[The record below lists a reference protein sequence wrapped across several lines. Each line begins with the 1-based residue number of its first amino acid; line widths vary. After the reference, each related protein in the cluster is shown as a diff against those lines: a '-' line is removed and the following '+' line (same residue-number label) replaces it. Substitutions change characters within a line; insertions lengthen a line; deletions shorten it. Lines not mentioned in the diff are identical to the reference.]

1 MIGGAGPLVRS
12 FLYFE
17 VKCMTKKQKK
27 MLRRI
32 LVSGGLT
39 AVVSFLPVE
48 GLWNFF
54 LFLIPYLII
63 GYDIL
68 LKGLRGLLSR
78 QLLDENFLMGAA
90 TVGALALGLSRTG
103 DYLEAVAVMLFYQI
117 GELFQSYAVGKSRKS
132 ITSLMDLCP
141 EYGLVETAEG
151 IVETEP
157 EQIPVGTVLVI
168 PAGERVP
175 IDGVVLEG
183 SSYLDT
189 AALTGESLPAKVEA
203 GDRIYSGSIN
213 LDAMLKIR
221 TECSY
226 ENSTVAKIMEL
237 VENASSRKSKSEH
250 FISKFA
256 RFYTPIVCASALAL
270 AVFPPLIRG
279 LLMGLEFGW
288 GLWLYRALTFLVIS
302 CPCALVISIPLSFFA
317 ALGGAGKAGILI
329 KGSNYL
335 EALAKAEIMVFDK
348 TGTMTRGVFAL
359 QSLCP
364 VGCCGEELLELAA
377 HGEYSSTHPIA
388 VSLRSAYGKAVD
400 PSRVGEVRQYSGKGL
415 RAVVDGKEVLVGNF
429 ALMEEFSVPCSPAGS
444 LGTLVYV
451 AVDRVYRGYVE
462 IADGLKENS
471 AQAVKGLK
479 KFGIRS
485 RVLLSGDKNAA
496 VEQVAREL
504 GLEEF
509 HGELLPDQKVA
520 RVEELML
527 RKSKGRTLVF
537 VGDGMNDAPVLSR
550 ADVGIAMGAM
560 GSDAAIEAADVVL
573 MDDDPMKLPLAL
585 GIAKKCMRIVYQN
598 TVFAIGIKV
607 LCLLLGAVG
616 YANMWTAIFADVGVM
631 VLAVLNAIRALS
643 LKDCRRIL
651 P

>member
-1 MIGGAGPLVRS
+1 
-12 FLYFE
+12 
-17 VKCMTKKQKK
+17 MTKKQKK

-48 GLWNFF
+48 GLWKFF

-63 GYDIL
+63 GHDIL

-221 TECSY
+221 TECTY

-643 LKDCRRIL
+643 LKDCRRTL

>member
-1 MIGGAGPLVRS
+1 
-12 FLYFE
+12 
-17 VKCMTKKQKK
+17 MTKKQKK

-32 LVSGGLT
+32 LVSAGLT

-48 GLWNFF
+48 GLWKFF

-63 GYDIL
+63 GHDIL

-132 ITSLMDLCP
+132 ISSLMDLCP

-415 RAVVDGKEVLVGNF
+415 RALVDGKEVLVGNF

-537 VGDGMNDAPVLSR
+537 VGDGMNDAPVLAS
-550 ADVGIAMGAM
+550 ADVGVAMGAM

-573 MDDDPMKLPLAL
+573 MHDDLSALPKAV
-585 GIAKKCMRIVYQN
+585 ATARKTRNIVLQN
-598 TVFAIGIKV
+598 LVFSIGIKILV
-607 LCLLLGAVG
+607 MILCATGIADMWYAV
-616 YANMWTAIFADVGVM
+616 FADVGVS
-631 VLAVLNAIRALS
+631 VLAILNAMRTLS
-643 LKDCRRIL
+643 KIS
-651 P
+651 

>member
-1 MIGGAGPLVRS
+1 
-12 FLYFE
+12 
-17 VKCMTKKQKK
+17 MTKKQKK

-32 LVSGGLT
+32 LVSAGLT
-39 AVVSFLPVE
+39 AVISFLPVE
-48 GLWNFF
+48 GLWKFF

-63 GYDIL
+63 GHDIL

-78 QLLDENFLMGAA
+78 QLLDENFLMGVA

-279 LLMGLEFGW
+279 LLLGLEFGW

-388 VSLRSAYGKAVD
+388 VSLRAAYGKAVD

-415 RAVVDGKEVLVGNF
+415 RALVDGKEVLVGNF

-451 AVDRVYRGYVE
+451 AEDRVYRGYVE

-527 RKSKGRTLVF
+527 TKSKGRTLVF

-643 LKDCRRIL
+643 LKDCRRTL

>member
-1 MIGGAGPLVRS
+1 MIGGAGPLGRS

-48 GLWNFF
+48 GLWKFF

-63 GYDIL
+63 GHDIL

-520 RVEELML
+520 RVEELM
-527 RKSKGRTLVF
+527 RTKSKGRTLVF

-643 LKDCRRIL
+643 LKDCRRTL

>member
-1 MIGGAGPLVRS
+1 
-12 FLYFE
+12 
-17 VKCMTKKQKK
+17 
-27 MLRRI
+27 
-32 LVSGGLT
+32 
-39 AVVSFLPVE
+39 
-48 GLWNFF
+48 
-54 LFLIPYLII
+54 
-63 GYDIL
+63 
-68 LKGLRGLLSR
+68 
-78 QLLDENFLMGAA
+78 MGAA

-221 TECSY
+221 TECTY

-364 VGCCGEELLELAA
+364 VGCCAEELLELAA

-415 RAVVDGKEVLVGNF
+415 RALVDGKEVLVGNF

-451 AVDRVYRGYVE
+451 AEDGVYRGYVE

-643 LKDCRRIL
+643 LKDCRRTL